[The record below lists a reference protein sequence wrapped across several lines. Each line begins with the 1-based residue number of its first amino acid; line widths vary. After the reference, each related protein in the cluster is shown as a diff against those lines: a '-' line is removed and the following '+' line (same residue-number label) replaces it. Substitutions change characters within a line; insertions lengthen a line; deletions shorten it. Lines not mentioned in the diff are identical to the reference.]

1 MARYFEPLTLLDGL
15 SQLASG
21 PITFLLIGRASG
33 VQVLEECSVPFEQRL
48 VRITLNTDTS
58 RITAVTGGFLIQA
71 PQGLLADI
79 EGLPTG
85 RISESGPMLVTGA
98 GIETS
103 IRKSQEAVFGTT
115 VGSIEFRSL
124 EGLSF
129 HAILGEATLFPELAD
144 APQQTGLGECT
155 FSGAWASVR
164 A

>member
-1 MARYFEPLTLLDGL
+1 MARYFEPLTLLNGL

-33 VQVLEECSVPFEQRL
+33 VQVLEGCSVPFEQRL
-48 VRITLNTDTS
+48 IRITVNTDTS
-58 RITAVTGGFLIQA
+58 RITAVTGGFLIQS
-71 PQGLLADI
+71 PHGILADI

-85 RISESGPMLVTGA
+85 RIPESGPMLITGA

-103 IRKSQEAVFGTT
+103 IRKSQEVMFGTT
-115 VGSIEFRSL
+115 VGSIAFRSL

-129 HAILGEATLFPELAD
+129 HAILGEEALPEFAD
-144 APQQTGLGECT
+144 APQRTELGECT